1 MVRIFSKVLIIILFL
16 FVSLIVY
23 LSLIGIETKSFNNQI
38 KENLKKID
46 TRLDVKLNDVKI
58 VLDILNLD
66 INAKTFGPV
75 IFYNNKQID
84 IELIKSNISL
94 LNLLN
99 KDFSFSNLFISTKSV
114 KLKDTIAFYRAISD
128 NKKAELFVLENFIS
142 KGYLIADININ
153 FDDQGNIKDD
163 LKINGLVKDS
173 TFKLLSKQKINDIN
187 FIFEIQNKDLDIN
200 DLNFSYKK
208 INFTSKKVEFRN
220 KNSFVQIEGEINN
233 DEVDLSEELLK
244 NAFDPFFK
252 LDFKNLRFSSQNK
265 FLLKINNKFKVSEY
279 IIKSYLD
286 IDEANIK
293 NNIDLKIFFP
303 NLLSEIKFKDHQI
316 ELIYQKD
323 NLEIMGN
330 GKFLSQKNF
339 DSIKYKI
346 ERKKDNYLFNVKL
359 NFNDNPI
366 NLDFLNYKS
375 TGKSKVNLNLNGT
388 IFKDK
393 TLNLEKIEFKN
404 GPDFININD
413 LKLTNDFKISNLE
426 SAVFDFTDKQKI
438 KNNFKIKSNKENYL
452 ITGKVLNASK
462 LIDDLI
468 FEDSINKKIFEKD
481 YAVKINLKE
490 VYLHDNHVVYD
501 LIGYLKFKDNNIINA
516 KINSKFNDNDSIA
529 FTIISNDNQKV
540 TTLFSDQ
547 AKPFVKKF
555 NFIKGFEKGS
565 LDFYSVKSKEITNS
579 KLKIYDFSLKELPAL
594 TKILTLASLQGIA
607 DLLSGEGI
615 GFSEFEMNFE
625 NKGRLMN
632 IDEIYAIG
640 PAISILMEGYIEK
653 SKLVSLRGTLVPAT
667 TINKAIGSIPILGN
681 ILVGNKTG
689 EGVFGVSFKIKG
701 PPKKLETTVNPI
713 KTLTPRFITRTLEK
727 IKKSN

>member
-1 MVRIFSKVLIIILFL
+1 MVRVFSKVLIVILF
-16 FVSLIVY
+16 FIVSIIIY

-114 KLKDTIAFYRAISD
+114 KLKDIVAFYRAINN
-128 NKKAELFVLENFIS
+128 NKKAELLVLENFIS
-142 KGYLIADININ
+142 KGYLIADISLN

-173 TFKLLSKQKINDIN
+173 IFKLLSKQKINDIN
-187 FIFEIQNKDLDIN
+187 FIFEIQNKNLDIN
-200 DLNFSYKK
+200 DLNFSYNK
-208 INFTSKKVEFRN
+208 INFTSKKIEFRN
-220 KNSFVQIEGEINN
+220 KNSFVQIDGEINS
-233 DEVDLSEELLK
+233 DEVNLSEELL
-244 NAFDPFFK
+244 NNTFDPFFK
-252 LDFKNLRFSSQNK
+252 LDFKNLKFSSQNK
-265 FLLKINNKFKVSEY
+265 FLFKINNKFKVSEY

-286 IDEANIK
+286 IDEATIK
-293 NNIDLKIFFP
+293 NNINLKNFFP
-303 NLLSEIKFKDHQI
+303 NLLSEIKFKDHQT

-323 NLEIMGN
+323 NLQIKGN
-330 GKFLSQKNF
+330 GKFLTQKNF
-339 DSIKYKI
+339 DLIKYKI

-375 TGKSKVNLNLNGT
+375 MDKSKINLNLEGT
-388 IFKDK
+388 IFKNK
-393 TLNLEKIEFKN
+393 TLNFEKIEFKN
-404 GPDFININD
+404 GPDFINLND

-468 FEDSINKKIFEKD
+468 FKDSTNKEIFEKD
-481 YAVKINLKE
+481 HTLKINLKE

-501 LIGYLKFKDNNIINA
+501 FTGYMKFKDNNIISA
-516 KINSKFNDNDSIA
+516 KINSKFDENDSIT

-625 NKGRLMN
+625 NKGKLMN
-632 IDEIYAIG
+632 INEIYAIG

-681 ILVGNKTG
+681 ILVGKKTG

-727 IKKSN
+727 IKKN